1 MHWLHDLSLTVGP
14 NHVHWL
20 HDLNLLSLIHLWP
33 IQWGDQLDKRQA
45 CQHESHLMNGLD
57 HGTSNLSNV
66 TKAAHLMNGSAW
78 FWGQELQL
86 APPDE
91 WSESHTLVTLWHVP
105 QLVLVS
111 LFHVWIVKFLWLY
124 PFLNLKQLIW
134 DEIGQDQIEKEK
146 VLLELEQEC
155 LDVYRRKVDGA
166 NIARARLHQSLADSE
181 AEFTHLL
188 VSLGERS
195 FPSRVSWFDSSL
207 TQWIN
212 YKLCWVDSGLNL
224 PTRFGWLY
232 VGTHLVN
239 SWIGLTSLIWLSC
252 SLKAFLYLSLE
263 KEKFKKYY
271 LLITDLPGQ
280 LTEFPG
286 WFNLITGQVWST
298 HWVEKLLLICQLFLF
313 INGNTKWKSQYE
325 HCYMNCAF

>member
-1 MHWLHDLSLTVGP
+1 MHWLHELNLMVGP
-14 NHVHWL
+14 NYVHWL

-33 IQWGDQLDKRQA
+33 IQWGDQLDRRQA
-45 CQHESHLMNGLD
+45 CQLESHLMNGLD
-57 HGTSNLSNV
+57 QVTSNLSNV
-66 TKAAHLMNGSAW
+66 TKVAHLMNGSAW

-91 WSESHTLVTLWHVP
+91 WSESHTLVTLWHGP
-105 QLVLVS
+105 QLVLVY

-124 PFLNLKQLIW
+124 PLLNLKQLIW

-195 FPSRVSWFDSSL
+195 FPSRVSWFDIIL
-207 TQWIN
+207 TQWMN
-212 YKLCWVDSGLNL
+212 YKTLLSWLGVELANSVWMIICWH
-224 PTRFGWLY
+224 P
-232 VGTHLVN
+232 
-239 SWIGLTSLIWLSC
+239 
-252 SLKAFLYLSLE
+252 
-263 KEKFKKYY
+263 
-271 LLITDLPGQ
+271 P
-280 LTEFPG
+280 
-286 WFNLITGQVWST
+286 
-298 HWVEKLLLICQLFLF
+298 CQL
-313 INGNTKWKSQYE
+313 
-325 HCYMNCAF
+325 MNRLD